1 MDGRKDTAVEALL
14 EHLIE
19 HGPGDIATVFGRAFE
34 LAMQIE
40 RERFLRAGPYER
52 TAERQGYANGYKPKR
67 IDTPAGTVTVDVP
80 KTAGH
85 DGEPFYPQS
94 LERGRRSVRAVMLA
108 VAEMYIKGVSTR
120 EVEAVM
126 REFGIESLSSSQVS
140 RAAKLLDDEL
150 EAWRNRPLGEIRYLI
165 LDARYEKMRHGG
177 VVRDAAVLSA
187 IGIGPDER
195 RRVLG
200 VSVALSE
207 AEVHWRAFLESLQAR
222 GMRGV
227 EYVVSDD
234 HAGLRGRPPGRPGRR
249 DMAALP
255 VPPGPERHP
264 SRAEPRDPQAH
275 RRRVARG
282 LERSLALAK
291 AETALAELVATYR
304 DTAPK
309 LAAWLEDERA
319 RGPRRLRAARAPPPS
334 HAHLQPDGARRP
346 AGAQATHRQG
356 PRLSRRRRPR
366 APRLRHPRRDRRK
379 MGLGHQGLHQ
389 VGMSGCM
396 TTQAQ
401 NFQTSG
407 CSIQIEGNRCSGTAE
422 TGAWQ
427 RASIDRVDASGNVA
441 KRLEAV

>member
-1 MDGRKDTAVEALL
+1 MDRRQDTTVEALL

-19 HGPGDIATVFGRAFE
+19 HGPDDIGTVFARAFE
-34 LAMQIE
+34 MAMRIE

-85 DGEPFYPQS
+85 DGAPFYQQS

-108 VAEMYIKGVSTR
+108 VAEMYVEGVSTR

-126 REFGIESLSSSQVS
+126 REFGIESLSSTQVS

-150 EAWRNRPLGEIRYLI
+150 EAWRNRPLGEVKYLI
-165 LDARYEKMRHGG
+165 LDARYEKMRVGG

-187 IGIGPDER
+187 IGIGADER

-200 VSVALSE
+200 VSIALSE

-234 HAGLRGRPPGRPGRR
+234 HAGLRAARR
-249 DMAALP
+249 AVLGGATWQRCQFHL
-255 VPPGPERHP
+255 
-264 SRAEPRDPQAH
+264 
-275 RRRVARG
+275 ARNAIHHAP
-282 LERSLALAK
+282 SLAIRKRIGAELREVWNAGSLAK
-291 AETALAELVATYR
+291 AETALAELVTSWR

-309 LAAWLEDERA
+309 LAAWLEEAVPEGLAVFSLPEHHR
-319 RGPRRLRAARAPPPS
+319 RRLRTSNPMERAVQQELKRRTVKVRVFPNEASLERLVSAVLVEIDDRWAA
-334 HAHLQPDGARRP
+334 
-346 AGAQATHRQG
+346 
-356 PRLSRRRRPR
+356 
-366 APRLRHPRRDRRK
+366 
-379 MGLGHQGLHQ
+379 
-389 VGMSGCM
+389 
-396 TTQAQ
+396 
-401 NFQTSG
+401 
-407 CSIQIEGNRCSGTAE
+407 
-422 TGAWQ
+422 
-427 RASIDRVDASGNVA
+427 DAKA
-441 KRLEAV
+441 YIKWECQDA

>member
-1 MDGRKDTAVEALL
+1 MDRRKDTAIEAVL

-19 HGPGDIATVFGRAFE
+19 HGPGDIASVFARAFE

-52 TAERQGYANGYKPKR
+52 TAARQGYANGYKPKR

-85 DGEPFYPQS
+85 EGVPFYPQS

-120 EVEAVM
+120 EDEPLCAIGPSTMANAVM

-140 RAAKLLDDEL
+140 RAAKMLDDEL
-150 EAWRNRPLGEIRYLI
+150 EAWRNRPLGQIRYLI

-207 AEVHWRAFLESLQAR
+207 AEVHWRAFPESLQAR
-222 GMRGV
+222 GLRGV
-227 EYVVSDD
+227 DYVVSDD
-234 HAGLRGRPPGRPGRR
+234 HAGLRAARR
-249 DMAALP
+249 AVLGGATWQRCQFHLAQNAIHHAP
-255 VPPGPERHP
+255 
-264 SRAEPRDPQAH
+264 
-275 RRRVARG
+275 
-282 LERSLALAK
+282 SLAIRKRIGAELRIRHCLSDQWRSNGSFWNAASVAK
-291 AETALAELVATYR
+291 ADTALAELVATCR

-309 LAAWLEDERA
+309 LAAWLEENVPEGLAVFALPEHHRRRMRTSNPMERA
-319 RGPRRLRAARAPPPS
+319 VQQELKRRTVKVRVFPNDAA
-334 HAHLQPDGARRP
+334 LE
-346 AGAQATHRQG
+346 
-356 PRLSRRRRPR
+356 RLVS
-366 APRLRHPRRDRRK
+366 AVLVEIDEK
-379 MGLGHQGLHQ
+379 
-389 VGMSGCM
+389 
-396 TTQAQ
+396 
-401 NFQTSG
+401 
-407 CSIQIEGNRCSGTAE
+407 
-422 TGAWQ
+422 W
-427 RASIDRVDASGNVA
+427 ASDTKAYIKWECQDA
-441 KRLEAV
+441 